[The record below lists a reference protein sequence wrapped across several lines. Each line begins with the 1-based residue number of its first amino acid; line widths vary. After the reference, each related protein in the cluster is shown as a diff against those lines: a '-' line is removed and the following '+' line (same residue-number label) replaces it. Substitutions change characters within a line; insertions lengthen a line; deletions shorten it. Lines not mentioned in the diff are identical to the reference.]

1 MLGNALVR
9 PRPAFVI
16 GDYADGA
23 LFEVPT
29 QCPSRGPEGP
39 CDVVV
44 HALRSRKT
52 GPSHP
57 LAVCRCHA
65 HGLSFSI
72 YPPGFVPY
80 ARRPL
85 VDAPGVASS
94 SATEAPSFASVAREA
109 ASGVAWARESAG
121 GSPRWWPTQTR
132 LLLRLGWAVGAYAG
146 PARDLVAVAVGLPL
160 RLLARVADAVGF
172 RARGRA
178 LTDVL
183 EALGSDLD
191 RLLLAGAL
199 AGCWGAPWRWQPAPP
214 RLIPIVPADLVDP
227 AKRSTTS
234 GPRAPPP
241 SS

>member
-1 MLGNALVR
+1 MPGNAFFLC
-9 PRPAFVI
+9 RPAFVI
-16 GDYADGA
+16 GDYADGT

-29 QCPSRGPEGP
+29 ECPARGPDGP

-44 HALRSRKT
+44 HALRARKT
-52 GPSHP
+52 GPPHP

-80 ARRPL
+80 SRRALFGVPG
-85 VDAPGVASS
+85 AP
-94 SATEAPSFASVAREA
+94 ATEAPSFASVAREA
-109 ASGVAWARESAG
+109 AEGVAWVRAAAG
-121 GSPRWWPTQTR
+121 GTDRWWTTQTR
-132 LLLRLGWAVGAYAG
+132 LLRRLGEALGGFACS
-146 PARDLVAVAVGLPL
+146 ARDLVSVAVGLPL
-160 RLLARVADAVGF
+160 GLLARVANAVGF
-172 RARGRA
+172 RSRGRA

-183 EALGSDLD
+183 ETLDGDLD

-199 AGCWGAPWRWQPAPP
+199 AGCWGAPWRWQRSPP
-214 RLIPIVPADLVDP
+214 RLVPLVPPYLVDL

-234 GPRAPPP
+234 GPRAPPR

>member
-1 MLGNALVR
+1 MLGNALVL

-16 GDYADGA
+16 GAYADGA
-23 LFEVPT
+23 LFDVPT
-29 QCPSRGPEGP
+29 ECPCRGPEGP

-44 HALRSRKT
+44 HALRARKT
-52 GPSHP
+52 GSSHP
-57 LAVCRCHA
+57 LAVCRCHV
-65 HGLSFSI
+65 HGLSFTI

-85 VDAPGVASS
+85 LDASLVVS
-94 SATEAPSFASVAREA
+94 SATEAPSFASVAGEA
-109 ASGVAWARESAG
+109 AIGVAWCRASAG

-132 LLLRLGWAVGAYAG
+132 LLRRLGWAVGAFAG
-146 PARDLVAVAVGLPL
+146 TARDMVAVAVGLPL
-160 RLLARVADAVGF
+160 RLLAAVTDAVGF

-183 EALGSDLD
+183 EALGGDLD

-199 AGCWGAPWRWQPAPP
+199 AGCWGTPWRWQSAPA
-214 RLIPIVPADLVDP
+214 RLVPVVPANLDDFT
-227 AKRSTTS
+227 KRSTTS
-234 GPRAPPP
+234 GPRAPPR